1 MIQHQNYTSLVNKQ
15 KKENTLK
22 TLADMKYEVKNS
34 LEAFAHKHTDHF
46 I

>member
-1 MIQHQNYTSLVNKQ
+1 MIQHQNYTSSATNRT
-15 KKENTLK
+15 KENTLK
-22 TLADMKYEVKNS
+22 TLSDMKYEVKNS